1 MNALNLPEPIAA
13 FFRADSRDGTA
24 VADCFIRDGVVV
36 DEGRTHTGR
45 AAIEA
50 WKADASTRYTYT
62 TRPVGLER
70 DGRRYVVTGRVV
82 GDFPGSPVDLRYLF
96 TLERGRIAT
105 LEIVP

>member
-13 FFRADSRDGTA
+13 YFQADTQDGRA
-24 VADCFIRDGVVV
+24 VAHCFTPNGSVR
-36 DEGRTHTGR
+36 DEGKTYQGQ

-62 TRPVGLER
+62 TEPRTLQQYGQR
-70 DGRRYVVTGRVV
+70 CIVTGHVA
-82 GDFPGSPVDLRYLF
+82 GDFPGSPVDLRYVF

-105 LEIVP
+105 LEIAP